1 MERYVKIYAEN
12 SEKQIIERFKR
23 EVKTTNLL
31 NVMRHGFMDRG
42 IKFYP
47 IFWKPETS
55 LNETTQ
61 MQYDANILHCTRQ
74 LHYSVHNENSIDIV
88 LFANGIPVVSM
99 ELKCQFTGQDT
110 TNAINQY
117 KFDRAGK
124 DAIFAFKERVLVH
137 FAVDL
142 TNVYMTTRLEGAHTY
157 FLPFNQGSNGAGK
170 VGGKGNPVNP
180 NGYDTAYL
188 WERVLCK
195 DSLMEILQ
203 KYMHLQQE
211 YDKNGNLVKE
221 TMIFPRYHQLDVV
234 TKLLEDVKKNGS
246 GKSYL
251 IQHSAGSGKSNSIAW
266 LAHRLTGL
274 HDYEDNKIFQSV
286 MQNPIGM
293 LNALQKVSDKIVLF
307 CEAGQIKVPTKP
319 TALSILLEKMVVE
332 VALPKDRQLGRYPA
346 FHPKTWILAY
356 VNAEG
361 DKKYRFVVMS
371 RNLTFDRSWDISFAM
386 DSSKNVRQKK
396 KTQPICDFL
405 DYLVTNV
412 HNTSNNAGKKR
423 NLIRGLC
430 ADIKD
435 VSFSLDSKIFGED
448 FEVLPLGIG
457 KNAYR
462 MQEDILF
469 CKERGNANSTFNELV
484 VMSPFLSESVI
495 ADFNLTDRALS
506 DCKRTLVTRRSELGK
521 LKASDVDNFTIY
533 ALKDEIIDGEEE
545 ISDELADKKKQDIH
559 AKIYLRRKYSD
570 VDLYL
575 GSMNASYSAINKNVE
590 MMLWLGTKNMYLN
603 GDKFLEDIFC
613 GPVGDAK
620 NPFEQVTVADD
631 VLETESDNRNLL
643 EQKIKDLCRVKRQAV
658 ISEDNENAGKYKIE
672 VEFSG
677 IESDSEVTVSPFN
690 SKQEQT
696 LSEHIEFSELEIL
709 QLSEFYE
716 ITARSGD
723 DTIRRIIMIPT
734 SGFPDDRESAAVNS
748 VVKDRASFVEYI
760 AFVLGDDYVASMLE
774 GKQMGESGFFANS
787 SDAMPALYEKM
798 LKTSVEGPERIKDIG
813 YVLKMVTDK
822 DIIPDEFR
830 ELYETFCN
838 TLKIRR

>member
-1 MERYVKIYAEN
+1 MSDFDVKEKRFEEDIEDYLTHHGGYTKGDPKKFNRESGLDEDTFVEFIKTSQPKKWERYVKIYAEN

-286 MQNPIGM
+286 IIVTDRRVLDSQLQSTVYQFDHVEGVVKKVDKNSGQLRDAINDGVGIIITTLQKFPVIYKEVDSAKKRFAIIIDEAHSSQTGDAAKKLKRALADTEVILKEYAEMEDEDERNRKDDEDKLLDELAAQGM
-293 LNALQKVSDKIVLF
+293 HKNLNALQKVSDKIVLF

-570 VDLYL
+570 VDL
-575 GSMNASYSAINKNVE
+575 
-590 MMLWLGTKNMYLN
+590 
-603 GDKFLEDIFC
+603 
-613 GPVGDAK
+613 
-620 NPFEQVTVADD
+620 
-631 VLETESDNRNLL
+631 
-643 EQKIKDLCRVKRQAV
+643 
-658 ISEDNENAGKYKIE
+658 
-672 VEFSG
+672 
-677 IESDSEVTVSPFN
+677 
-690 SKQEQT
+690 
-696 LSEHIEFSELEIL
+696 
-709 QLSEFYE
+709 
-716 ITARSGD
+716 
-723 DTIRRIIMIPT
+723 
-734 SGFPDDRESAAVNS
+734 
-748 VVKDRASFVEYI
+748 
-760 AFVLGDDYVASMLE
+760 
-774 GKQMGESGFFANS
+774 
-787 SDAMPALYEKM
+787 
-798 LKTSVEGPERIKDIG
+798 
-813 YVLKMVTDK
+813 
-822 DIIPDEFR
+822 
-830 ELYETFCN
+830 
-838 TLKIRR
+838 

>member
-1 MERYVKIYAEN
+1 MATRSAKIDQKADLIWAIADKLTGVYKPHEYGDV
-12 SEKQIIERFKR
+12 ILPLTVIRRF
-23 EVKTTNLL
+23 
-31 NVMRHGFMDRG
+31 DC
-42 IKFYP
+42 
-47 IFWKPETS
+47 
-55 LNETTQ
+55 
-61 MQYDANILHCTRQ
+61 IL
-74 LHYSVHNENSIDIV
+74 S
-88 LFANGIPVVSM
+88 
-99 ELKCQFTGQDT
+99 DT
-110 TNAINQY
+110 
-117 KFDRAGK
+117 K
-124 DAIFAFKERVLVH
+124 DAV
-137 FAVDL
+137 
-142 TNVYMTTRLEGAHTY
+142 
-157 FLPFNQGSNGAGK
+157 
-170 VGGKGNPVNP
+170 
-180 NGYDTAYL
+180 
-188 WERVLCK
+188 
-195 DSLMEILQ
+195 LQ
-203 KYMHLQQE
+203 KYDEVKNLPMKDILLRKASKKDFYNTSKYTFERLMDDPDHIEENFRE
-211 YDKNGNLVKE
+211 YLNKFSANVRDILEKFKFDGHITTMANKGILYIVLKEYTTDRGNLHPNE
-221 TMIFPRYHQLDVV
+221 ISNLEMGYIFEEIIRRFSESHNEDAGQHYTPREVIQLMVNILFYDDNDILSGNNVAKTIYDPACGTGGMLSV
-234 TKLLEDVKKNGS
+234 AEEYLHSLNASTELVSFGQEINDQTFAICKL
-246 GKSYL
+246 
-251 IQHSAGSGKSNSIAW
+251 
-266 LAHRLTGL
+266 
-274 HDYEDNKIFQSV
+274 

-332 VALPKDRQLGRYPA
+332 VALPKDRQLGRYPS
-346 FHPKTWILAY
+346 FHPKTWVLAY
-356 VNAEG
+356 VNADG

-405 DYLVTNV
+405 DYLVMNV

-620 NPFEQVTVADD
+620 NPFEQVTVADA